1 MKIYRAADPDP
12 IELADVSI
20 DESTAFTHQLLGEH
34 KADAVW
40 IMSSPMDITL
50 GDYVVVGSEKFYLN
64 RPVGF
69 DKINNFTYRYNA
81 VFEGEIYKLYRKIIM
96 DEGSADFTYFGD
108 PALYLQLIVDN
119 LNSIDSG
126 WTLNIDLP
134 VAYEPKSI
142 AFNEETCRLAIN
154 RIMEEFKLEFRL
166 SQKEIIV
173 RQDVGFA
180 STYTFEYGRGKG
192 MYSLR
197 RVSQTD
203 KEVVTRLYGFGGDQN
218 LPASYRDGAK
228 RLIFDN
234 EGNPYVEAN
243 VSLYNVRE
251 GSVTFPEIYPKRT
264 GGITHVTANNAV
276 RDITLDFNINDH
288 LISGVIAKIV
298 FKSGALSGYE
308 FDILNYDHATNTITF
323 IPKEEAN
330 GAVIPDTGSFQPEV
344 DDQYTLVNI
353 DMPVEYV
360 EAAESELLAATLEHH
375 IKLKSPQVVYELE
388 IDEKYVR
395 TYGIELAA
403 GMRVTII
410 DTALGL
416 EEQIRI
422 FAISFPVVNPDKIV
436 AQIVDT
442 IPYTAQERIIK
453 DVTIVKKEVVEV
465 DRSRIENYREGAV
478 RFRNLQ
484 TKIYDPDGYF
494 NGENIRPNSIET
506 LMLSVGAKSQNF
518 LLNLVEIEA
527 NYGGDPNKLRISAG
541 SLIHLEVQI
550 EGLGYIWAMDA
561 HIFESLTPATYYYVY
576 ARCNSSALTG
586 TWVLSEA
593 PINTESEAGFYHF
606 WMGLLYP
613 VNANNQRF
621 FMFTKGMTYIVGDT
635 ITTGKIQ
642 SLDGL
647 NFFDVTAGT
656 FNLGNEESGLDWD
669 ITNPGALTI
678 RGAVIASAILAED
691 GYIANLKVK
700 SLKTGITG
708 KRLEILAFADEE
720 ETIPVHNLKFYDAD
734 GNLAVTLDTAVDS
747 DQAGNPA
754 AGIRVQNADNDRTAM
769 LTANGVFGNSG
780 GMRFIPG
787 SSGIESNASVVGL
800 LFDRNED
807 PDGISAAVVGIDA
820 TTEGDSESY
829 GGYFNSIRTGELH
842 TGTIQITGNYTVAAG
857 ITDVFCYNASG
868 TITVTLP
875 ANPKNGRTIYV
886 KRINDGGVTVSGNG
900 NNIVANGGPQAS
912 RDVNP
917 RGLTLMLKWDG
928 TYWQSN
934 GL

>member
-34 KADAVW
+34 KAAAVW

-81 VFEGEIYKLYRKIIM
+81 VFEGEIYKLYRKILM

-108 PALYLQLIVDN
+108 PELYLQLIVDN

-561 HIFESLTPATYYYVY
+561 NIFESLTPASYYYVY

-586 TWVLSEA
+586 TWVLSET

-800 LFDRNED
+800 LFDRNSD
-807 PDGISAAVVGIDA
+807 PDGISAAVVGIDG

-842 TGTIQITGNYTVAAG
+842 VGTIQVTGNYTVGAG

-868 TITVTLP
+868 SIAVTLP

>member
-1 MKIYRAADPDP
+1 MKIYRAGSPDP

-34 KADAVW
+34 KVDAVW
-40 IMSSPMDITL
+40 VMSAPMDITL
-50 GDYVVVGSEKFYLN
+50 GDYLVVGSEKFYLN
-64 RPVGF
+64 RPAGI

-81 VFEGEIYKLYRKIIM
+81 VFEGEIYQLYRKILM

-108 PALYLQLIVDN
+108 PELYLQLIVDN

-134 VAYEPKSI
+134 VAYEPKHI

-173 RQDVGFA
+173 RQDVGFE

-218 LPASYRDGAK
+218 LPSSYRDGAK

-243 VSLYNVRE
+243 TSLYGIRE
-251 GSVTFPEIYPKRT
+251 GSVTFPDIYPKRT
-264 GGITHVTANNAV
+264 GGVTHVTANNAI

-308 FDILNYDHATNTITF
+308 FDIQSYDHATQTITF

-344 DDQYTLVNI
+344 DDQYTLINI
-353 DMPVEYV
+353 DMPTEYV
-360 EAAESELLAATLEHH
+360 EDAEAELLAATLEHH

-395 TYGIELAA
+395 TYGIALAA

-422 FAISFPVVNPDKIV
+422 FAISFPVVNPDKIT
-436 AQIVDT
+436 AQIADT
-442 IPYTAQERIIK
+442 IPYTTAERIIK

-484 TKIYDPDGYF
+484 QRIYDPDGYF

-541 SLIHLEVQI
+541 SLIHLEIQI

-561 HIFESLTPATYYYVY
+561 HIFESLTPTAYYYVY

-586 TWVLSEA
+586 TWVLSET
-593 PINTESEAGFYHF
+593 PINTESEVGFYHF

-642 SLDGL
+642 SLDQL

-656 FNLGNEESGLDWD
+656 FNLGNESSGLDWD
-669 ITNPGALTI
+669 ITNEGALTI

-691 GYIANLKVK
+691 GYITNLRVK
-700 SLKTGITG
+700 SLKTADTG
-708 KRLEILAFADEE
+708 KRLEILAFSDPE
-720 ETIPVHNLKFYDAD
+720 ETVPVHNLKFYDSD
-734 GNLAVTLDTAVDS
+734 GVLAVTLDTAVDS

-754 AGIRVQNADNDRTAM
+754 AGIRIQNPDNSRVSM
-769 LTANGVFGNSG
+769 STANGTFSNAS
-780 GMRFIPG
+780 GMRFLPP
-787 SSGIESNASVVGL
+787 SSGLETNASIAAI
-800 LFDRNED
+800 LFDRNAD
-807 PDGISAAVVGIDA
+807 TNGVSAAVAGVDG
-820 TTEGDSESY
+820 TTEGDSPSF
-829 GGYFNSIRTGELH
+829 GGWFNSSFSGEIH
-842 TGTIQITGNYTVAAG
+842 TGTIQVTDDYTVGAG
-857 ITDVFCYNASG
+857 ITDVFCYNASA
-868 TITVTLP
+868 TITVYLP
-875 ANPKNGRTIYV
+875 ATPKKGRTIYV
-886 KRINDGGVTVSGNG
+886 KRINDGGVLVHGNG
-900 NNIVANGGPQAS
+900 NNIVANGGPLAS
-912 RDVNP
+912 RGVSP
-917 RGLTLMLKWDG
+917 RGLTMMLKWDG